1 MMLLRIFSLLLFS
14 VQKVYPEARLIS
26 GNAISLAW
34 VFTSRRKSVRVR
46 LRPWKLLVQY
56 FLILATFLGA
66 ASAFAQVYS
75 NHANPDLPQLGN
87 STAAWGD
94 YNRDGYPDCLLIG
107 TKANSDHAT
116 ELFRNNGDG
125 TFARYRTFT
134 PVAHGSIVWGDVNGD
149 GFLDF
154 HLTGLTVSNQRI
166 SELYINQGDENFG
179 LHPTPLAGVAYG
191 AAALAD
197 FDQDGDLDLFYTGS
211 DDRQESVSKYYQN
224 QDSLFAEVNVDVPG
238 FTYGSLDV
246 ADYNRDGRPDLLL
259 TGLLSDASRAT
270 HLYRNEGTTTFSHRS
285 TVLPPVSFGEAA
297 WGDFDHDGYP
307 DIALSGITDGG
318 IAVSKIYRN
327 NRNEVFTDVTAGLT
341 GVGNSSL
348 AWLDYDNDGYSDLY
362 ITGLLNAN
370 AAGFLYR
377 NQQNGSFSAVNSSG
391 LLAVYDGNVSIT
403 DHNQDGAIEV
413 LVTGTNNRGG
423 ESQLHTNGLA
433 NTNFAPSVPN
443 GLLATPSEDSVRLAW
458 NPATDDET
466 PSAGLAYQVYVGTAP
481 GQTDVVSAPA
491 LLTDGTPT
499 LLNGGNAGYATTFT
513 LRDLPEGRYYW
524 AVQSIDA
531 SHRSSAFS
539 AEGSFIVCYSLNLG
553 ADTAI
558 CAGDTIKLEVGQ
570 TGDQVDWQSSRG
582 VVINGQR
589 SIALSFEQTDTLIAT
604 LTNALG
610 CVLRDTLVVQT
621 YALPEADLGADTTL
635 CAYNTLLLAAG
646 QPEDSVN
653 WYSFRQGRLATETT
667 QLAYVAEQTDT
678 LWVEVINPNG
688 CVRYDTIVVAAHP
701 LPTADA
707 GADQLVCQGESITVG
722 KPAEPNFTYAW
733 QPAASLSN
741 INTGQP
747 VATPD
752 TTTTYVLQV
761 ANAQGCVSHD
771 TVVVTVNPPTRLD
784 AGANRVICQGEST
797 VLGGEPTA
805 LGAILSYRYAWS
817 PNASLSNLSSANP
830 IAAPE
835 QTTTYTLIAQAGDCS
850 PDTAYVTVTVND
862 LPETTASEDVTI
874 GAGEVTSLS
883 ATGGVTYA
891 WFPTEGLSRSDIAH
905 PVASPRVTTAYE
917 VTVTNELGCSRVDTV
932 TVSVDNRVFIPNLFS
947 PNGDGQNEVFKVYG
961 AGIEQLELLVFDRPG
976 NRVYYAS
983 SVTEIM
989 ETGWDGT
996 LRGVPLPSGSYRW
1009 VIRGQFYDGKAVTF
1023 EGRQVGKVS
1032 LVR

>member
-1 MMLLRIFSLLLFS
+1 MRTLTLNRLLF
-14 VQKVYPEARLIS
+14 R
-26 GNAISLAW
+26 G
-34 VFTSRRKSVRVR
+34 
-46 LRPWKLLVQY
+46 
-56 FLILATFLGA
+56 LILVTLFGGA
-66 ASAFAQVYS
+66 VPTFAQVYS
-75 NHANPDLPQLGN
+75 NHLIPDLPQLGN

-107 TKANSDHAT
+107 TKANGDHAT
-116 ELFRNNGDG
+116 ELFRNSGDG

-149 GFLDF
+149 GLLDF
-154 HLTGLTVSNQRI
+154 HLTGLTTTNQRI
-166 SELYINQGDENFG
+166 SELYINQGNENFVP
-179 LHPTPLAGVAYG
+179 HPTPMVGVAYG

-211 DDRQESVSKYYQN
+211 DASQESVSKYYQN
-224 QDSLFAEVNVDVPG
+224 RDSLFAEINVDVPG
-238 FTYGSLDV
+238 FIYGSLDV
-246 ADYNRDGRPDLLL
+246 ADYNRDGYPDLLL

-270 HLYRNEGTTTFSHRS
+270 HLYRNEGTATFSHQN

-327 NRNEVFTDVTAGLT
+327 NRNEVFTDAAAGLT

-348 AWLDYDNDGYSDLY
+348 IWLDYDNDGYSDLY
-362 ITGLLNAN
+362 ITGLLDAN

-377 NQQNGSFSAVNSSG
+377 NQQNSSFSAVNNSG
-391 LLAVYDGNVSIT
+391 LLAVYDGHVSIT
-403 DHNQDGAIEV
+403 DHNQDGAIDV
-413 LVTGTNNRGG
+413 LITGTNNRGG
-423 ESQLHTNGLA
+423 ESQLHTNGLTSA
-433 NTNFAPSVPN
+433 NTAPSVPT

-458 NPATDDET
+458 NPAIDAET
-466 PSAGLAYQVYVGTAP
+466 PDAGIAYQMYVGTAP

-491 LLTDGTPT
+491 QLADGTPT
-499 LLNGGNAGYATTFT
+499 LLNGGNAGYVTTLT

-531 SHRSSAFS
+531 SHHRSAFS
-539 AEGSFIVCYSLNLG
+539 AEGSFNVCYSLDLG

-570 TGDQVDWQSSRG
+570 AGDQVNWQSSRG
-582 VVINGQR
+582 LVINNQR
-589 SIALSFEQTDTLIAT
+589 SIALAFNQADTLVAT
-604 LTNALG
+604 LTNSLG

-621 YALPEADLGADTTL
+621 YALPVADLGVDTTL
-635 CAYNTLLLAAG
+635 CAYDALLLTAG

-653 WYSFRQGRLATETT
+653 WYSFGQRRLATDTT

-678 LWVEVINPNG
+678 LWVEVINPSS
-688 CVRYDTIVVAAHP
+688 CVGYDTLIVTVLP
-701 LPTADA
+701 LPIANA
-707 GADQLVCQGESITVG
+707 GEDQLVCQGESPLLG
-722 KPAEPNFTYAW
+722 KPAEPDFTYAW
-733 QPAASLSN
+733 QPAVSLSDAHAA
-741 INTGQP
+741 QP
-747 VATPD
+747 TANPD

-761 ANAQGCVSHD
+761 TNAQGCVSFD
-771 TVVVTVNPPTRLD
+771 TVVVTVNPPTYLD
-784 AGANRVICQGEST
+784 AGANRAICRGEFS

-805 LGAILSYRYAWS
+805 QGAVLNYRYTWS
-817 PNASLSNLSSANP
+817 PNASLSNPFAANP
-830 IAAPE
+830 IATPD
-835 QTTTYTLIAQAGDCS
+835 QTTTYTLVVQAGECAS
-850 PDTAYVTVTVND
+850 DTAYVTVTVND
-862 LPETTASEDVTI
+862 LPETAVSEDVTI
-874 GAGEVTSLS
+874 GAGEVTSLF
-883 ATGGVTYA
+883 ATGGVTYT
-891 WFPTEGLSRSDIAH
+891 WFPTEGLSRADIAD
-905 PVASPRVTTAYE
+905 PTASPRVTTAYE
-917 VTVTNELGCSRVDTV
+917 VTVANELGCSRVDTV

-961 AGIEQLELLVFDRPG
+961 AGIERLELQVFDRPG
-976 NRVYYAS
+976 NRLFYS
-983 SVTEIM
+983 TNVTEIM

-1009 VIRGQFYDGKAVTF
+1009 MIRGQFYDGKAVTF